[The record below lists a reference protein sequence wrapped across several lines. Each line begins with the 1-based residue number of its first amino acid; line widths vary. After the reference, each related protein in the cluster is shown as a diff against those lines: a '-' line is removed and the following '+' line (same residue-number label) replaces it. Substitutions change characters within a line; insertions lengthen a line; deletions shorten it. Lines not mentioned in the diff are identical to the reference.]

1 MLNGTPSKMQYAKL
15 RTGHTGARRAWALCC
30 FLSIFASYNCD
41 FPAGSENQD
50 LPSSDSDPAS
60 GELTPEQQ
68 RLRAEDDLYR
78 GLNYN
83 DQSVR
88 MMPDLALRNGPGLNH
103 EVIRRVP
110 FGTRLQMLD
119 FGQGQDTVLEM
130 EGAWCKVAVDPPLP
144 SSPMDE
150 TVPDADGWMFC
161 PFIGMDWSHSG
172 WVVMDG
178 RAVRRNSQEFIEAS
192 GLDRCTPITSP
203 NVQAFSE
210 GCIGRPCYKCGSIR
224 FRPDGKLGIS
234 DINYPGYC
242 VERVGGSWSKKDG
255 RIIARFTAAD
265 WPDAIPYHIMAGQEE
280 QFAENA
286 RRAHLETYG
295 VEGSDLQYLLTLTLS
310 GSQAELTT
318 DVTDQNRRQGFPD
331 FGDEFDRQEDVD
343 CFYPYTVPLDMFLMR
358 E

>member
-110 FGTRLQMLD
+110 FGTRFASFVD
-119 FGQGQDTVLEM
+119 VFFCSCPGSNKNAAPHES
-130 EGAWCKVAVDPPLP
+130 AVN
-144 SSPMDE
+144 SS
-150 TVPDADGWMFC
+150 
-161 PFIGMDWSHSG
+161 
-172 WVVMDG
+172 
-178 RAVRRNSQEFIEAS
+178 
-192 GLDRCTPITSP
+192 
-203 NVQAFSE
+203 
-210 GCIGRPCYKCGSIR
+210 
-224 FRPDGKLGIS
+224 
-234 DINYPGYC
+234 
-242 VERVGGSWSKKDG
+242 
-255 RIIARFTAAD
+255 
-265 WPDAIPYHIMAGQEE
+265 
-280 QFAENA
+280 
-286 RRAHLETYG
+286 
-295 VEGSDLQYLLTLTLS
+295 
-310 GSQAELTT
+310 
-318 DVTDQNRRQGFPD
+318 
-331 FGDEFDRQEDVD
+331 
-343 CFYPYTVPLDMFLMR
+343 
-358 E
+358 